1 MYNKVFICHAKEDDA
16 VAEILYDFLVL
27 YHYDPWL
34 DKRKLLAGQQW
45 DVVINLALKNAD
57 FIILLLSK
65 TSVAKRGYLQREFKI
80 ALDYYKEKLDSD
92 IFIIP
97 IKIDDCE
104 VPETLKYFQWI
115 ELQNPNSY
123 GQILAALKQQV
134 DIYINED
141 KKKIS
146 LNEKTDWVKELGN
159 IPEDKA
165 LKNRLEYYPPLN
177 PNVVKPQ
184 YAVVSNKNN
193 HIINL
198 MNVDTKEVFPIW
210 KHPKLSPYSE
220 QIINF
225 GLFPDVWED
234 GDGSVW
240 INTLVFDVAP
250 YNIIID
256 VHGAW
261 NNGMRYSGVL
271 HLDEDWF
278 CSHEMAGKL
287 KLFA

>member
-1 MYNKVFICHAKEDDA
+1 MYNKVFISYAKEDGEI
-16 VAEILYDFLVL
+16 AEKLYDFLVL

-34 DKRKLLAGQQW
+34 DKRKLLPGQQW
-45 DVVINLALKNAD
+45 DDEIKLALKKTD
-57 FIILLLSK
+57 FIILLFSK

-80 ALDYYKEKLDSD
+80 ALAYCEEKLDSD

-104 VPETLKYFQWI
+104 VPEKFKEFQWI
-115 ELQNPNSY
+115 DLQNPNSY
-123 GQILAALKQQV
+123 GQILAALKRQM
-134 DIYINED
+134 DIYISED
-141 KKKIS
+141 NKKTS
-146 LNEKTDWVKELGN
+146 LDEKADWVKGLGN
-159 IPEDKA
+159 VPDDKA
-165 LKNRLEYYPPLN
+165 LKNRMEYYTPLN
-177 PNVVKPQ
+177 PNVIKPQ
-184 YAVVSNKNN
+184 YVVVSNNQH

-198 MNVDTKEVFPIW
+198 MNVDTKEFFPIW
-210 KHPKLSPYSE
+210 KHPKLLPYSE

-225 GLFPDVWED
+225 GLAPDVWED
-234 GDGSVW
+234 GNGIVW

-250 YNIIID
+250 YDTIID

-278 CSHEMAGKL
+278 CSYEMAGKL
-287 KLFA
+287 KLFS